1 MNTSIAS
8 FRQEPPTRTAL
19 SLRTAIRR
27 SLGFVGSVTL
37 LGAGLFVAPHVFAQS
52 AEGSSRSQTLEEVV
66 VTARNRIESAQDVP
80 LPIAVLSADR
90 LEREE
95 IKNIYDLPL
104 VLPNFVITGNNARN
118 ISPRLR
124 GLGGNGTGDSMER
137 SVGFIVDG
145 VTLYYTGQAWSEYVD
160 LDRMEVLRGP
170 QGTLMGKN
178 TTLGAVNIVTKIPSF
193 QKSSSLE
200 IGVGDLNTL
209 NGKFTSTGPLV
220 DDLLA
225 YRGSFSISRADGL
238 YKNLYQSLGNASE
251 TWRETNKISGRVQL
265 LWTPS
270 ENLTGRFIFD
280 KLRSDER
287 VNTGTVFVSNG
298 PTTYADGTA
307 RPTFTPISYTPTGSY
322 VNYGFLGKWAERAA
336 WFHNPDGSVYQ
347 PLLGTT
353 DIVNKIARPQI
364 TNQYGGSAQFDWKL
378 GTHTLTSISSYRYQD
393 FDIKN
398 GGQNGIYDITNSG
411 QQLWNNQVSQELRLT
426 SSVGNKLDYQAGLYY
441 LQARVYSD
449 DPNYFGEDAGAYQAT
464 SAQYTTLIGTAAGRV
479 LLQKSLEDVYQS
491 SVTDARVS
499 SIAAYGQADW
509 HLSERGTLT
518 LGVRQTQEHK
528 TNRIRQE
535 LDRPGDNLDTL
546 GATLG
551 ATAAQINAAKAVRT
565 GQLTPAFDWYNGKS
579 INQPLTAWNTGL
591 NFKVTPDIS
600 VYGSVGLG
608 VKSGFISFLQQRVP
622 GQADLE
628 TTIRPEKSL
637 DFELGV
643 KSLLLGDTLQ
653 INLNIYQTNLKDY
666 QASWTR
672 QSDLNDA
679 NTRITG
685 FGNAEKVIARG
696 IELDSA
702 YRIGDFTLSLNGA
715 YNEATY
721 ETQWLIQRPN
731 IASTQFFDAK
741 GEQIANVPKWG
752 FNQNLSY
759 EIPFGRFLGTATFS
773 NSYRSSAYL
782 NDNHAAETF
791 QKAYT
796 VSNLGFGFGAED
808 KSWELSL
815 FVKNV
820 FDVDYSSTLG
830 TWTNTSA
837 VQQTI
842 GQPRYAT
849 LVFRS
854 RIK

>member
-1 MNTSIAS
+1 MNIVTATAGSPTAGTLRL
-8 FRQEPPTRTAL
+8 RQQVA
-19 SLRTAIRR
+19 R
-27 SLGFVGSVTL
+27 SLGVLGSTALL
-37 LGAGLFVAPHVFAQS
+37 LGSLTVEAQDAGT
-52 AEGSSRSQTLEEVV
+52 ESRSQGLEEVV

-80 LPIAVLSADR
+80 LPIAVLSAER

-145 VTLYYTGQAWSEYVD
+145 VTLYYTGQAWSEYTD

-178 TTLGAVNIVTKIPSF
+178 TTLGAVNIVTKLPSF
-193 QKSSSLE
+193 QESSALE

-209 NGKFTSTGPLV
+209 NGKFTSTGPLIDNV
-220 DDLLA
+220 LA
-225 YRGSFSISRADGL
+225 YRGSFSISRVDGL
-238 YKNLYQSLGNASE
+238 YKNLYQSLGKSEE
-251 TWRETNKISGRVQL
+251 TWRETNKISGRAQF
-265 LWTPS
+265 LWTPN
-270 ENLTGRFIFD
+270 ENLTGRFILD

-287 VNTGTVFVSNG
+287 VNTGTVYLSNG
-298 PTTYADGTA
+298 PTTYANGA
-307 RPTFTPISYTPTGSY
+307 LRPTFSPIAYTPTGSY
-322 VNYGFLGKWAERAA
+322 VDYGFLGKWAERAA

-353 DIVNKIARPQI
+353 DIVNKIARPQV
-364 TNQYGGSAQFDWKL
+364 TNQYGISAQFDWEL
-378 GTHTLTSISSYRYQD
+378 GSHTLTSISAYRYQD

-398 GGQNGIYDITNSG
+398 GGQNGIYDISNSG
-411 QQLWNNQVSQELRLT
+411 QQLWNNQISQELRLT
-426 SSVGNKLDYQAGLYY
+426 SSVGNVIDYQAGLYY
-441 LQARVYSD
+441 LEARVYSD
-449 DPNYFGEDAGAYQAT
+449 DPNYFGEDAGAWQAT
-464 SAQYTTLIGTAAGRV
+464 TGQYTTLIGSAAGR
-479 LLQKSLEDVYQS
+479 LLMQKSLEDVYQS

-509 HLSERGTLT
+509 HFTERATLT
-518 LGVRQTQEHK
+518 VGVRQTQEHK

-535 LDRPGDNLDTL
+535 LDRPGENLDVL

-551 ATAAQINAAKAVRT
+551 ATTAQINAAKAIRT
-565 GQLTPAFDWYNGKS
+565 ANLTPAFDWYNGRP
-579 INQPLTAWNTGL
+579 IDQPLTAWNTGL

-600 VYGSVGLG
+600 LYASVGLG
-608 VKSGFISFLQQRVP
+608 IKSGFISFLQQRVP
-622 GQADLE
+622 GDADLE
-628 TTIRPEKSL
+628 TTIRPEESL
-637 DFELGV
+637 DFEIGF
-643 KSLLLGDTLQ
+643 KSLLLNDTLQ
-653 INLNIYQTNLKDY
+653 VNLNLYQTRLKDY

-672 QSDLNDA
+672 QSDLNDPL
-679 NTRITG
+679 TRITG
-685 FGNAEKVIARG
+685 FGNAEKVLAQG

-702 YRIGDFTLSLNGA
+702 YRIGNFTLSLNGA

-721 ETQWLIQRPN
+721 ETQWLVQRPN
-731 IASTQFFDAK
+731 LPTTTFFDAK

-759 EIPFGRFLGTATFS
+759 ELPFGSYLGTVTFS
-773 NSYRSSAYL
+773 NSYRSGAFL
-782 NDNHAAETF
+782 NDNQAPDTY

-796 VSNLGFGFGAED
+796 VSNLGFGFGADD

-815 FVKNV
+815 FVKNI
-820 FDVDYSSTLG
+820 FDVEYSSTLG
-830 TWTNTSA
+830 TWTNTAA
-837 VQQTI
+837 VSETI
-842 GQPRYAT
+842 GAPRYAT

-854 RIK
+854 RIR